1 MQHSKM
7 GQLIKA
13 ATLSLLMLMMTSGLA
28 GWQVMSP
35 EAAGSTPHGLGG
47 GAVPGS
53 GLDQPD
59 PPTPTAPPAPPLPVP
74 PGTG

>member
-13 ATLSLLMLMMTSGLA
+13 ATLSLLMLAMTSGPA
-28 GWQVMSP
+28 GWQALAP
-35 EAAGSTPHGLGG
+35 EAAGSTPHGAGG

-59 PPTPTAPPAPPLPVP
+59 PPTPTTPPAPPLPVP
-74 PGTG
+74 

>member
-1 MQHSKM
+1 MQHRKM

-13 ATLSLLMLMMTSGLA
+13 ATLSLLMLTMTSGLA
-28 GWQVMSP
+28 GWQVMAA
-35 EAAGSTPHGLGG
+35 EAAGSTPHGSGG

>member
-13 ATLSLLMLMMTSGLA
+13 ATLSLLMLAMTSGLA
-28 GWQVMSP
+28 GWQALAP
-35 EAAGSTPHGLGG
+35 EAAGSTPYGAGG
-47 GAVPGS
+47 DAVPGS

-59 PPTPTAPPAPPLPVP
+59 PPTPTTPPAPPLPVP

>member
-13 ATLSLLMLMMTSGLA
+13 ATLSLLLLAMTSGLA
-28 GWQVMSP
+28 GWQVLAP
-35 EAAGSTPHGLGG
+35 EAAGAPPHGAGG

-59 PPTPTAPPAPPLPVP
+59 PPTPTTPPAPPLPVP
-74 PGTG
+74 